1 MVSSVPDSIKWA
13 VAIGILTAGIAAF
26 YIYSEQSQFL
36 RIIGV
41 LVAAAVAVGIT
52 VQTEKGRELWSFTKE
67 ARTELR
73 KVVWPTR
80 KETLNTTALVIV
92 VVAIVGVLL
101 WILDGILIRVVK
113 AILSAG

>member
-1 MVSSVPDSIKWA
+1 MGISVPDTIKWA
-13 VAIGILTAGIAAF
+13 VAIGVLAAGIATF
-26 YIYSEQSQFL
+26 YIYPEQSQFL
-36 RIIGV
+36 RIVGV
-41 LVAAAVAVGIT
+41 LIAAVIAVGVA
-52 VQTEKGRELWSFTKE
+52 VQTEKGRELWSFIKE

-73 KVVWPTR
+73 KVVWPAR

-101 WILDGILIRVVK
+101 WVLDGILVRVVK